1 MLCASHGFG
10 QFYFFAFEV
19 SDPIRSLFS
28 DEKKNSNRK
37 VMLASMG
44 GLNPK
49 GELARV
55 KLSHS
60 ELMVCVL

>member
-1 MLCASHGFG
+1 
-10 QFYFFAFEV
+10 
-19 SDPIRSLFS
+19 
-28 DEKKNSNRK
+28 
-37 VMLASMG
+37 MLASMG

-60 ELMVCVL
+60 ELMVHVPQDEYNQIFQIFIVNMLLREESQSPIIQVHVRL